1 MSVAKGSKISETSS
15 KSFGGALEQTKNEA
29 AQEESGPRITWS
41 LRGGTY
47 VPVTTTASRGL
58 GRLDEDRAN
67 SMTDEGGPPR
77 S

>member
-1 MSVAKGSKISETSS
+1 MSVAKGSKISATSS
-15 KSFGGALEQTKNEA
+15 KSFGDALEQTKNEA
-29 AQEESGPRITWS
+29 AQEESGRHITWS
-41 LRGGTY
+41 LRGRTY
-47 VPVTTTASRGL
+47 TPTTASRGL